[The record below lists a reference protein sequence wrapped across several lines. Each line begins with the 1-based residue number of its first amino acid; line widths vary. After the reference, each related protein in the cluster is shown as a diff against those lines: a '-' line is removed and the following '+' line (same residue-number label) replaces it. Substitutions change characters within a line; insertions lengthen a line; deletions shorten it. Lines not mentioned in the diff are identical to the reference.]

1 MNRIEKLVILGGG
14 TAGWMTAA
22 ALSRFLSD
30 GRREIILVES
40 DEIGIVGVGEAT
52 IPPIRDFNHRLGI
65 DERAFIRETGAT
77 IKLGIEFVGWGK
89 PQDRYLHPFGKLGHD
104 FQGVDFHQYWLK
116 HRQGVLGDYWLA
128 SHLVREGSFA
138 PPQADPRSP
147 LSGLAYA
154 FHFDAGLYAAFLR
167 RQSEAQGTRR
177 IEGKVAGIERD
188 PHSGDVSALLLADG
202 RRVEGDFFVDCSG
215 FRSLLLGAELGTP
228 YIDWTRWLPCDCALA
243 VPSERTEPLLPVTRS
258 TAMSCGWQWRIPLQH
273 RTGNGLVY
281 SSAHIDDDD
290 AQAHLLS
297 NLDGKVLGD
306 PRSIRFTAG
315 MRKQF
320 WAYNVVAIGLSSG
333 FIEPLESTSIHLIQT
348 GIARLLFLFP
358 GAEEAAPLRAEY
370 NRIMCEQYE
379 FIRDFIVLHYH
390 ANQRDDSDFWRDLA
404 AMEIPDSLAEK
415 LELFQAG
422 GRIRHHDHDLFAPH
436 SWAAV
441 LIGQNILPQGYDPM
455 VDSMD
460 DAKICAAME
469 QIQDSYRHTAQ
480 SQPKH
485 AEALARLI

>member
-1 MNRIEKLVILGGG
+1 MKKIVILGGG

-30 GRREIILVES
+30 GVREITLVES

-77 IKLGIEFVGWGK
+77 IKLGIEFNGWGSIGES
-89 PQDRYLHPFGKLGHD
+89 YLHPFGALGHD

-116 HRQGVLGDYWLA
+116 HRHGALGDYWMA
-128 SHLVREGSFA
+128 SHLVREGRFA
-138 PPQADPRSP
+138 VPQPDPRSP

-167 RQSEAQGTRR
+167 RQSEAQGTTR
-177 IEGKVAGIERD
+177 IEGIVAAVERD
-188 PHSGDVSALLLADG
+188 TQSGDVTSLILTDG
-202 RRVEGDFFVDCSG
+202 RRVEGDFFIDCSG
-215 FRSLLLGAELGTP
+215 FRSLLLGQEIGTR
-228 YIDWTRWLPCDCALA
+228 YIDWTRWLPCDRALA
-243 VPSERTEPLLPVTRS
+243 IPSDRTEPLLPVTRS
-258 TAMSCGWQWRIPLQH
+258 TAMQCGWQWRIPLQH

-281 SSAHIDDDD
+281 SSAHIDDDR
-290 AQAHLLS
+290 AHAHLLAH
-297 NLDGKVLGD
+297 LDGKPLGD
-306 PRSIRFTAG
+306 PRPIRFTAG
-315 MRKQF
+315 MREQF
-320 WAYNVVAIGLSSG
+320 WSHNVVAIGLSSG

-358 GAEEAAPLRAEY
+358 GAEEASALRAEY
-370 NRIMCEQYE
+370 NRIMCKQYE
-379 FIRDFIVLHYH
+379 FIRDFIILHYH
-390 ANQRDDSDFWRDLA
+390 ANQRGDSEFWRDLA
-404 AMEIPDSLAEK
+404 AMELPDSLNEK
-415 LELFQAG
+415 LELYRAG

-441 LIGQNILPQGYDPM
+441 LIGQNIVPAGYDPM

-460 DAKICAAME
+460 DAKICSAMN
-469 QIQDSYRHTAQ
+469 QIRETYRRI
-480 SQPKH
+480 
-485 AEALARLI
+485 ALAQPTHADALAKMI